1 MVVFCRLIMRNTSW
15 KKELGKAFVSFRS
28 KFSGAFSVCHA
39 FGDDNHKGGLCMNM
53 REYHWHWDNFD
64 ALHSGYALRW
74 TDHHHHCQ
82 TIDGTIDS
90 IDQGWPS
97 SLISR
102 LNYRL
107 HLYSK
112 NYLNLA
118 F

>member
-39 FGDDNHKGGLCMNM
+39 FGNDNHKGGLCMNM

-74 TDHHHHCQ
+74 TDHHHHSPCC
-82 TIDGTIDS
+82 GVCGA
-90 IDQGWPS
+90 GWCCGGGCS
-97 SLISR
+97 DVG
-102 LNYRL
+102 
-107 HLYSK
+107 
-112 NYLNLA
+112 
-118 F
+118 